1 MSRLQTRFTALKEQN
16 RAALVTFVTAGDPD
30 YDTSLATEQVALERG
45 TVHLLVEPALQ
56 LAADADHNKAADG
69 FCWSMPWPAGLAR

>member
-30 YDTSLATEQVALERG
+30 YDTSLAAPG
-45 TVHLLVEPALQ
+45 LLR
-56 LAADADHNKAADG
+56 H
-69 FCWSMPWPAGLAR
+69 WPT